1 MEIIG
6 LRIQIIRKEIKTQAY
21 SLMEN
26 AKLKSFGWHPILIS
40 LEGSENKSNFKE
52 QKQLEEWQFT
62 AFSFEKQPIFIT
74 FIFICIKIEQLCK
87 KSPTV
92 EDVFL

>member
-6 LRIQIIRKEIKTQAY
+6 LHIQIIMKKIKTQAY

-26 AKLKSFGWHPILIS
+26 SKLNSFGWHPILIS
-40 LEGSENKSNFKE
+40 VKGSENKSNFKE
-52 QKQLEEWQFT
+52 QEQLKEWQFT
-62 AFSFEKQPIFIT
+62 AFSFKKQPIFIV
-74 FIFICIKIEQLCK
+74 FIFIYIKSEQLCK
-87 KSPTV
+87 KTPTI